1 MKYLMQIDEPVT
13 DQGRRL
19 QALCLV
25 AGIIADGEVI
35 SEHDAEFVLNLC
47 APVFE
52 HSMPAHRQILLRGML
67 AGDNAALIS
76 LGQVL
81 LMSMAMA
88 KGG

>member
-1 MKYLMQIDEPVT
+1 MEYLMQIDEPVT

-25 AGIIADGEVI
+25 ASTIAKGEVI
-35 SEHDAEFVLNLC
+35 SEQDAEFVLNLC
-47 APVFE
+47 TPVFN

-67 AGDNAALIS
+67 AGENAALIS

-81 LMSMAMA
+81 MMSMAMA
-88 KGG
+88 KGV